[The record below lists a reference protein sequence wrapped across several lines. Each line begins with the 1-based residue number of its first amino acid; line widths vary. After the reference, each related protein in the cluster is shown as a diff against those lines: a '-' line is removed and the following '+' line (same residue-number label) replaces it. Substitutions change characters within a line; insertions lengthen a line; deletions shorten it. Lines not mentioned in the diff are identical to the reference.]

1 MEPDPDTRELTVT
14 SLHPGTTR
22 ETVADATAWR
32 VRFAQAVAETP
43 APSAHELEVLRR
55 VRLETENAHTGKEHA

>member
-22 ETVADATAWR
+22 ETIADATGWTI
-32 VRFAQAVAETP
+32 RFAQDVAETP
-43 APSAHELEVLRR
+43 APSAHELEVLRT
-55 VRLETENAHTGKEHA
+55 VRLETEAAHTGKEHA